1 MKKIRILVAEDT
13 KEARDILVENLTDYE
28 LEKYGNNNVFEI
40 TKAESFVKASQLI
53 KESGKNGTP
62 YEVFFCDIDF
72 TEDNKGGKR
81 DSGFELIKLAFEI
94 SNITNIYT
102 YSGQFKAA
110 DLWDGYEPLVSKGL
124 VIKTFDKSH
133 TEGGEMEWVKSNFDD
148 LFNRLADE
156 KILWDIWSN
165 HELVK
170 KSVATKVFSED
181 AMENLL
187 AQNEIISNLD
197 TILFLTKK
205 LPDFDAEKVIY
216 RLIIQLYHRSLE
228 SFCRGSKSDDEI
240 YNDSMANKKKVEE
253 LTNQKKPWPF
263 TEKITALQAILSFS
277 ADYYSKFGYKVN
289 NYRNNSV
296 HPNDNFDVSLSNVYY
311 CGIALALYCSNGDKK
326 GITIEEIK
334 TKLKALP
341 VSGRRD
347 LEEIL
352 SIF

>member
-40 TKAESFVKASQLI
+40 TKAESFVKASQLL

-124 VIKTFDKSH
+124 IIKTFDKSH
-133 TEGGEMEWVKSNFDD
+133 TEGGEVEWVRSNFDE
-148 LFNRLADE
+148 LFNRLANE
-156 KILWDIWSN
+156 KILWDIWNN
-165 HELVK
+165 HELIK
-170 KSVATKVFSED
+170 KSVTTKVFSRD
-181 AMENLL
+181 AQENLL
-187 AQNEIISNLD
+187 VQSEIMSNLD
-197 TILFLTKK
+197 TILFLIKK

-228 SFCRGSKSDDEI
+228 SFCRGSKSDEEI
-240 YNDSMANKKKVEE
+240 YSDSMANKKKVET
-253 LTNQKKPWPF
+253 LTNQKKPWEF
-263 TEKITALQAILSFS
+263 GERVSAFQAILSFS
-277 ADYYSKFGYKVN
+277 AEYFAKFGYKVN

-296 HPNDNFDVSLSNVYY
+296 HPTDTFDVCLSNVYY

-326 GITIEEIK
+326 DITTGEIK
-334 TKLKALP
+334 TKLKALNDR
-341 VSGRRD
+341 GKRD